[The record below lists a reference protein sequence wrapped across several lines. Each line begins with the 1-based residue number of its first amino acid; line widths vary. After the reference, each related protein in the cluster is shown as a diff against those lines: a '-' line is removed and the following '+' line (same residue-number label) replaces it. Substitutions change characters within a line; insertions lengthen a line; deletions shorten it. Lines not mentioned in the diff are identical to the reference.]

1 MCLCL
6 CVCVRTQAHCCGHM
20 PAFCE
25 FLLLGTC
32 KCHLHFM
39 CACVWEP
46 MGTGVSGNREPKAH
60 EAKTSPLDGQG
71 FPEAW
76 DVARS

>member
-1 MCLCL
+1 MF
-6 CVCVRTQAHCCGHM
+6 VCTRAHCCGHM

-32 KCHLHFM
+32 KRHTHFM

-46 MGTGVSGNREPKAH
+46 WAQGCLGTGNQKLMALKGNVH
-60 EAKTSPLDGQG
+60 
-71 FPEAW
+71 W
-76 DVARS
+76 MARDFWRPGM